1 MPARTL
7 PKESQDRPSP
17 SRQPQSRYQDLRALL
32 SPLRE
37 SPEWKAILEELG
49 RMQSRAMRER
59 LREVPDSQADRELYF
74 KARAID
80 ELLSLLDTIDKQATV
95 AERNLDLANNQ

>member
-1 MPARTL
+1 
-7 PKESQDRPSP
+7 
-17 SRQPQSRYQDLRALL
+17 
-32 SPLRE
+32 
-37 SPEWKAILEELG
+37 
-49 RMQSRAMRER
+49 MQSRAMRER